1 MEEHIHHIHKQRR
14 TLIGKWVDKFQLWM
28 IANLFG
34 VAIAINMGLKTRER
48 MSHNN
53 GIGARGKFKFDLD
66 PRIPSHPFFE
76 QGKVLPCQVRHA
88 MATFY
93 DDAMSTIRSLSLK
106 LSEHHHKSP
115 FDMNLNTGSI
125 SLFWNA
131 ASFLKLAKMRRQKWG
146 IEYQD
151 YYKRYPV
158 GREGAISTLRRN
170 PTSFANLTYYAK
182 TPFNFKGNDG
192 IQRYAKY
199 RAIPF
204 DSDTVESGLIPERD
218 KYEPENQRV
227 IPGEKRSRNYLKNEL
242 EKRLQKETVKYWFQ
256 IQIRDAK
263 EDQDESIFNC
273 CIDWDEE
280 KFPWMNV
287 GVIELNEIM
296 DWDSSNI
303 IGFDISNMPKGLDCI
318 PAKSIYDYN
327 SLNYMR
333 ARTEIAR
340 KARLF
345 GYKIFGKPIE
355 IPENDN
361 RNSSTIV

>member
-1 MEEHIHHIHKQRR
+1 MEVIIKKQKKSTIGR
-14 TLIGKWVDKFQLWM
+14 LIDRFQLFM
-28 IANLFG
+28 TAHFFG
-34 VAIAINMGLKTRER
+34 LAIAIGMGLKTRER

-53 GIGARGKFKFDLD
+53 GIAAKGTFTFDLD
-66 PRIPSHPFFE
+66 PAIPSHPFLE
-76 QGKVLPCQVRHA
+76 QGKKITCQVRHA

-93 DDAMSTIRSLSLK
+93 DDAMAAIRSLSIK
-106 LSEHHHKSP
+106 LSDQPYESP

-151 YYKRYPV
+151 YYKKYPI
-158 GREGAISTLRRN
+158 GKEGAISTLRRN
-170 PTSFANLTYYAK
+170 PTSFSNLTYYAK
-182 TPFNFKGNDG
+182 TPFNFVGDDG
-192 IQRYAKY
+192 VQRYAKY

-204 DSDTVESGLIPERD
+204 DTEEKESGIIPERD
-218 KYEPENQRV
+218 VLEPENQRI
-227 IPGEKRSRNYLKNEL
+227 IPGETRTRNYLKNEL
-242 EKRLQKETVKYWFQ
+242 SNRLKNQSVKYWYQ
-256 IQIRDAK
+256 IQIRDFQ
-263 EDQDESIFNC
+263 ENQNESIFNC
-273 CIDWDEE
+273 CVDWDEKE
-280 KFPWMNV
+280 FPWRNI

-296 DWDSSNI
+296 DWDSSNTL
-303 IGFDISNMPKGLDCI
+303 GFGVSNMPKGLNCI

-340 KARLF
+340 KARLL